1 MNLFLD
7 VKKKIVL
14 RDNTLLFSTI
24 FGNKNKHF
32 KRILEE
38 GKKIRFSTKE
48 QSENDGDGLPEF
60 S

>member
-7 VKKKIVL
+7 VKKIVL

-24 FGNKNKHF
+24 FANENKHF
-32 KRILEE
+32 IEDFGR
-38 GKKIRFSTKE
+38 GKKIRFLAKE